1 MEVSQ
6 IVLLTLFI
14 LVGGIFGLVVVPAKN
29 RALMAIIIVLIN
41 AVLTSIP
48 SVLALTG
55 KLQTASLVLRNL
67 TDSVIDIRIDS
78 LSAWFILIINFT
90 TINGALFGSGYLKS
104 YQDLKTNIGFHWI
117 FYILFHISMIWVCMF
132 DNGIIFLI
140 SWELMSISSLMLVIF
155 EYQKKSTLKAGINYM
170 IQMHLSV
177 VFLTIGFI
185 WLFTET
191 GSFNL
196 SSLASVFSNN
206 HSIWIFVL
214 FFIGFAIKA
223 GFLPFHTWLP
233 HAHPAAPS
241 HVSGVM
247 SGVIVKLGIFGIFR
261 IISYL
266 NHDWFIIGEIILSLS
281 VITALYG
288 IANAAVKYD
297 YKKSLAFCTI
307 ENIGIIGIGIGLGL
321 IGIGTHMEALILLG
335 FGGALLHTLN
345 HSLFKSLLF
354 FSAGSVY
361 QQTHTRNI
369 ERLGG
374 LIKTMPVTAMFFLF
388 GALAIG
394 GLPPFNGF
402 ISEYLIY
409 SGLFKGLFSV
419 TGISNVILIVLSI
432 VGLVLV
438 GGISIISF
446 TKLFGIMFLGH
457 PRTELPHKPREA
469 SFIMLLPQYFIVA
482 IMLSLAFFPQFYFG
496 HVINIIHSIFTF
508 QLTLTNPQI
517 VATSTNLATIGHLSL
532 YFTLLLVLV
541 FTVRFLLLRKRKNKT
556 YKTWSCGYVGPIPK
570 AQYTG
575 RSYAR
580 TFGNLLGFVLI
591 ERKNF
596 DKISK
601 ALLYPTSRKFSS
613 YYFDVLEKYLVM
625 PITKRVSFILNY
637 FQFIQNGKI
646 QSYVIYGLIFIL
658 IVFIGT
664 VLNLIV

>member
-6 IVLLTLFI
+6 IVLVTLFVF
-14 LVGGIFGLVVVPAKN
+14 LGGIIALSVVSEKHRALIAIIVVV
-29 RALMAIIIVLIN
+29 IN
-41 AVLTSIP
+41 ALLTSIP
-48 SVLALTG
+48 SVLALSGQVQLGTLLLPHLPG
-55 KLQTASLVLRNL
+55 Q
-67 TDSVIDIRIDS
+67 VINVRIDS

-90 TINGALFGSGYLKS
+90 SINGALFGSGYLKS
-104 YQDLKTNIGFHWI
+104 YQHLKTNIGFHWI

-132 DNGIIFLI
+132 DHGIIFLI

-155 EYQKKSTLKAGINYM
+155 EYQNKATLKAGINYM

-177 VFLTIGFI
+177 VFLTMGFI
-185 WLFTET
+185 WLYTET

-196 SSLASVFSNN
+196 SSLASVVSNN

-233 HAHPAAPS
+233 HAHPSAPS

-261 IISYL
+261 IISYI
-266 NHDWFIIGEIILSLS
+266 NHDWFIIGEVILSLS

-288 IANAAVKYD
+288 IINAAVKYD
-297 YKKSLAFCTI
+297 FKKSLAFCTI
-307 ENIGIIGIGIGLGL
+307 ENIGIIGIGMGLGL
-321 IGIGTHMEALILLG
+321 IGIGTQNEIIAILG
-335 FGGALLHTLN
+335 FGGALLHVLN

-369 ERLGG
+369 EKLGG
-374 LIKTMPVTAMFFLF
+374 LIKTMPVTAFFFLM

-394 GLPPFNGF
+394 GLPLFNGF
-402 ISEYLIY
+402 ISEYLLY
-409 SGLFKGLFSV
+409 SGLFKGLLSG
-419 TGISNVILIVLSI
+419 TGISHVILIVLSI
-432 VGLVLV
+432 VGLVMV

-446 TKLFGIMFLGH
+446 TKLFGVMFLGN
-457 PRTELPHKPREA
+457 PRTELQHEPREA
-469 SFIMLLPQYFIVA
+469 SFIMLFPQYIIVA
-482 IMLSLAFFPQFYFG
+482 LMLSIAFFPQFYFG
-496 HVINIIHSIFTF
+496 HVLDIIHSTF
-508 QLTLTNPQI
+508 PNLVALNNVQI
-517 VATSTNLATIGHLSL
+517 GVINTNLTTIGHLSL
-532 YFTLLLVLV
+532 YFILLLLVAFV
-541 FTVRFLLLRKRKNKT
+541 VRFILLRKRKISSCE
-556 YKTWSCGYVGPIPK
+556 TWGCGYVAPVPK

-580 TFGNLLGFVLI
+580 SFGNLFGFVVI

-596 DKISK
+596 KRISK
-601 ALLYPTSRKFSS
+601 ALLYPTSRKFST
-613 YYFDVLEKYLVM
+613 YYFDLLEKYLVM
-625 PITKRVSFILNY
+625 PLMKRISFVMNY

-646 QSYVIYGLIFIL
+646 QSYVIYGLFFIL

-664 VLNLIV
+664 VFHLIK